1 MADSSLPTNLEAL
14 VDSWKGQL
22 LSLVKGLAPAH
33 LRDAV
38 FVNSEEADGHY
49 VIRVTVNRN
58 AYPRPNYG
66 SLDAR
71 AQEYGSGLR
80 ARVAGKNSGQT
91 IPINAKGGYIAS
103 NGVAYL
109 VFKNKEGRII
119 KTKHVDHPG
128 IEAYNGGEGYVA
140 PAIELLRQ
148 KGRAEL
154 SQAIRS
160 AILTDIRTSFGGRV
174 K

>member
-22 LSLVKGLAPAH
+22 LSLVQGLAPAH
-33 LRDAV
+33 LRNAV
-38 FVNSEEADGHY
+38 FVNSEEGDGNY

-80 ARVAGKNSGQT
+80 ARRGGQ
-91 IPINAKGGYIAS
+91 GYIQIRPTS
-103 NGVAYL
+103 ETGWLIFQGTNEYSGMV
-109 VFKNKEGRII
+109 I
-119 KTKHVDHPG
+119 KTKEVQHPG
-128 IEAYNGGEGYVA
+128 IEAANGGEGYVA

-154 SQAIRS
+154 SQAVRS
-160 AILTDIRTSFGGRV
+160 AILTDIRRSFGGRV

>member
-22 LSLVKGLAPAH
+22 LSLVQGLAPAH
-33 LRDAV
+33 LRNAV
-38 FVNSEEADGHY
+38 FVNSEEGDGNY

-80 ARVAGKNSGQT
+80 ARRGGQ
-91 IPINAKGGYIAS
+91 GYIQIRPTS
-103 NGVAYL
+103 ETGWLIFQGTNEYSGMV
-109 VFKNKEGRII
+109 I
-119 KTKHVDHPG
+119 KTKEVQHPG

-154 SQAIRS
+154 SQAVRS
-160 AILTDIRTSFGGRV
+160 AILTDIRRSFGGRV